1 MSGHVTCTCPTV
13 PPGTEFVDIWETLD
27 GHTSRVVSG
36 GDTSFG
42 PDLRCIAWAD
52 AIQNRNGTIHSAAI
66 RVDISHE
73 TDPLTAEQARILA
86 ETLVRLADQVDAWD
100 TWSDARAA
108 TE

>member
-1 MSGHVTCTCPTV
+1 MSGNVTCTCPTV

-27 GHTSRVVSG
+27 GHTSRVISG
-36 GDTSFG
+36 GDTTVPG
-42 PDLRCIAWAD
+42 HMAVAWAD
-52 AIQNRNGTIHSAAI
+52 AIQNHNGIIHSAAI

-86 ETLVRLADQVDAWD
+86 ETLLRLADQVDAWD

>member
-27 GHTSRVVSG
+27 GHTSRVISG
-36 GDTSFG
+36 ADTSVPG
-42 PDLRCIAWAD
+42 HMAIAWAD
-52 AIQNRNGTIHSAAI
+52 AIQNRDGTIHSAAI

-86 ETLVRLADQVDAWD
+86 ETLIRLADQVDAWD